1 MGKKIETYF
10 VFGFFIIFACFILY
24 VLSEYHINNIETM
37 DTHPTIPIVII
48 SWNNYYFVKHFIDQ
62 IKHFNNPIIVLDNNS
77 NYQPLLDYYKDIKLE
92 LNEKID
98 IRLLS
103 ENHGHMVYAKL
114 SHELPDIFILSDPDL
129 ELNPN
134 MPSNFTDILLSISN
148 KYQRYKVGL
157 ALSIEDSNEFIQCD
171 QYSFGKN
178 IHDWESQFWSTRI
191 DDSEYELY
199 NADIDTTFCLINKK
213 YNGGAIRIA
222 GNFTAKHLPWYDN
235 YIKHNVSRD
244 EIDNWLQNNKS
255 SSILF
260 SCLKL

>member
-1 MGKKIETYF
+1 MKQILSVYL
-10 VFGFFIIFACFILY
+10 VFIFIIIACSLFFL
-24 VLSEYHINNIETM
+24 LSEYYIKNIETM

-48 SWNNYYFVKHFIDQ
+48 SWNNYYFVKHFIEQ

-103 ENHGHMVYAKL
+103 ENHGHLVYAKL
-114 SHELPDIFILSDPDL
+114 SHELPDIYILSDPDL

-134 MPSNFTDILLSISN
+134 MPFNFTEILLSISN
-148 KYQRYKVGL
+148 KYQRNKVGL

-171 QYSFGKN
+171 NYAEGMSIQK
-178 IHDWESQFWSTRI
+178 WESQFWTNRI
-191 DDSEYELY
+191 DDSDYELY
-199 NADIDTTFCLINKK
+199 NADVDTTFCLINKK
-213 YNGGAIRIA
+213 YGGGSIRIA
-222 GNFTAKHLPWYDN
+222 GNFTAKHLPWYNN

-244 EIDNWLQNNKS
+244 EIDNWVKNNKS

-260 SCLKL
+260 TCLKL